1 MNDSFPSFITIGNKA
16 KHMSKTMSFFME
28 IYENDLIN
36 LAMRK
41 MLKLN
46 ELEVFINKFF
56 SCNNSKWQFFHYS
69 RTS

>member
-1 MNDSFPSFITIGNKA
+1 MKAMIFLYKYFPIINLGLIKA

-41 MLKLN
+41 
-46 ELEVFINKFF
+46 
-56 SCNNSKWQFFHYS
+56 
-69 RTS
+69 